1 MKSKRG
7 RFQMPSISG
16 ISFPTQKYSQKPS
29 IKILCVEKVEK
40 NRGGD
45 GSNES
50 EVSCSQKL
58 HGDLVSGGDHC
69 LTSQS
74 FPFSPSSPCQ
84 SLYPHQYSQGI
95 ILQSAWIK
103 VSLLCNLWIYW
114 P

>member
-7 RFQMPSISG
+7 CFQMPCISG
-16 ISFPTQKYSQKPS
+16 IFFPTQKYSQKPS

-50 EVSCSQKL
+50 EVSRSQKL

-69 LTSQS
+69 LTS
-74 FPFSPSSPCQ
+74 
-84 SLYPHQYSQGI
+84 
-95 ILQSAWIK
+95 
-103 VSLLCNLWIYW
+103 
-114 P
+114 